1 MSQNSNFTNIKSIHI
16 EYTLF
21 MSISL
26 SILSLKLSM
35 TMGTL
40 YFEMFIAGALVVGGA
55 IVAHDNHSDYSDY
68 SRHSQY
74 HQYSD
79 AYLVSEIKAK
89 EAELERKKLESERI
103 KEELRIRYFESLQ
116 KLKSEEGLENIVEKV
131 EYNTDVAK
139 DTDSFKKKVVD
150 GFIEK
155 LSEEIEE
162 DKRQLESINK
172 AIMKINR
179 LQAANKVK
187 ENSNLKNGNPRNK
200 RYQWR
205 R

>member
-1 MSQNSNFTNIKSIHI
+1 
-16 EYTLF
+16 
-21 MSISL
+21 
-26 SILSLKLSM
+26 
-35 TMGTL
+35 
-40 YFEMFIAGALVVGGA
+40 MFIAGALVVGGA

-187 ENSNLKNGNPRNK
+187 ESSNLKNGNPRNK

>member
-1 MSQNSNFTNIKSIHI
+1 
-16 EYTLF
+16 
-21 MSISL
+21 
-26 SILSLKLSM
+26 
-35 TMGTL
+35 
-40 YFEMFIAGALVVGGA
+40 MFIAGALVVGGA
-55 IVAHDNHSDYSDY
+55 IVAPDNHSDYSDY

-155 LSEEIEE
+155 LSEEI
-162 DKRQLESINK
+162 INYP
-172 AIMKINR
+172 II
-179 LQAANKVK
+179 
-187 ENSNLKNGNPRNK
+187 EFTD
-200 RYQWR
+200 
-205 R
+205 

>member
-1 MSQNSNFTNIKSIHI
+1 
-16 EYTLF
+16 
-21 MSISL
+21 
-26 SILSLKLSM
+26 
-35 TMGTL
+35 
-40 YFEMFIAGALVVGGA
+40 MFIAGALVVGGA

-131 EYNTDVAK
+131 ENYNYNKKDKKLVDEKVFTFNIGTVSLEDVNI
-139 DTDSFKKKVVD
+139 S
-150 GFIEK
+150 EK
-155 LSEEIEE
+155 AL
-162 DKRQLESINK
+162 
-172 AIMKINR
+172 
-179 LQAANKVK
+179 K
-187 ENSNLKNGNPRNK
+187 EYSSNTNN
-200 RYQWR
+200 
-205 R
+205 

>member
-1 MSQNSNFTNIKSIHI
+1 
-16 EYTLF
+16 
-21 MSISL
+21 
-26 SILSLKLSM
+26 
-35 TMGTL
+35 
-40 YFEMFIAGALVVGGA
+40 MFIAGALVVGGV

-68 SRHSQY
+68 SDYSRHSQY
-74 HQYSD
+74 QQYSD

-103 KEELRIRYFESLQ
+103 KEELQVRYFESLQ
-116 KLKSEEGLENIVEKV
+116 KLKNEEGLENIVEKV

-187 ENSNLKNGNPRNK
+187 ENFNLKNGNPRNK
-200 RYQWR
+200 RYQGR

>member
-1 MSQNSNFTNIKSIHI
+1 
-16 EYTLF
+16 
-21 MSISL
+21 
-26 SILSLKLSM
+26 
-35 TMGTL
+35 
-40 YFEMFIAGALVVGGA
+40 MFIAGALVVGGA

-131 EYNTDVAK
+131 EYDTDVAK

-200 RYQWR
+200 RYQWGR
-205 R
+205 

>member
-1 MSQNSNFTNIKSIHI
+1 
-16 EYTLF
+16 
-21 MSISL
+21 
-26 SILSLKLSM
+26 
-35 TMGTL
+35 
-40 YFEMFIAGALVVGGA
+40 MFIAGALVVDGA

-131 EYNTDVAK
+131 EYNTNVAK

-187 ENSNLKNGNPRNK
+187 
-200 RYQWR
+200 
-205 R
+205 

>member
-1 MSQNSNFTNIKSIHI
+1 MFT
-16 EYTLF
+16 
-21 MSISL
+21 
-26 SILSLKLSM
+26 
-35 TMGTL
+35 
-40 YFEMFIAGALVVGGA
+40 AGALVVGGA

>member
-1 MSQNSNFTNIKSIHI
+1 
-16 EYTLF
+16 
-21 MSISL
+21 
-26 SILSLKLSM
+26 
-35 TMGTL
+35 
-40 YFEMFIAGALVVGGA
+40 MFIAGALVVGGA

-103 KEELRIRYFESLQ
+103 KEELRIRYFENLQ

>member
-1 MSQNSNFTNIKSIHI
+1 
-16 EYTLF
+16 
-21 MSISL
+21 
-26 SILSLKLSM
+26 
-35 TMGTL
+35 
-40 YFEMFIAGALVVGGA
+40 MFIAGALVVGGA

-79 AYLVSEIKAK
+79 AYLVSKIKAK

>member
-1 MSQNSNFTNIKSIHI
+1 
-16 EYTLF
+16 
-21 MSISL
+21 
-26 SILSLKLSM
+26 
-35 TMGTL
+35 
-40 YFEMFIAGALVVGGA
+40 MFIAGALVVDGA

-131 EYNTDVAK
+131 EYNTNVAK

>member
-1 MSQNSNFTNIKSIHI
+1 
-16 EYTLF
+16 
-21 MSISL
+21 
-26 SILSLKLSM
+26 
-35 TMGTL
+35 
-40 YFEMFIAGALVVGGA
+40 MFIAGALVVGGA

-187 ENSNLKNGNPRNK
+187 DVINGGDKIGHKLYCADN
-200 RYQWR
+200 
-205 R
+205 

>member
-1 MSQNSNFTNIKSIHI
+1 
-16 EYTLF
+16 
-21 MSISL
+21 
-26 SILSLKLSM
+26 
-35 TMGTL
+35 
-40 YFEMFIAGALVVGGA
+40 MFIAGALVVGGA

-187 ENSNLKNGNPRNK
+187 ENSNLKK
-200 RYQWR
+200 RKPKK
-205 R
+205 

>member
-1 MSQNSNFTNIKSIHI
+1 
-16 EYTLF
+16 
-21 MSISL
+21 
-26 SILSLKLSM
+26 
-35 TMGTL
+35 
-40 YFEMFIAGALVVGGA
+40 MFIAGALVVGGA

-187 ENSNLKNGNPRNK
+187 ENSNLKNGRLIV
-200 RYQWR
+200 
-205 R
+205 

>member
-1 MSQNSNFTNIKSIHI
+1 
-16 EYTLF
+16 
-21 MSISL
+21 
-26 SILSLKLSM
+26 
-35 TMGTL
+35 
-40 YFEMFIAGALVVGGA
+40 MFIAGALVVGGA

-79 AYLVSEIKAK
+79 AYLVSEIKGK

>member
-1 MSQNSNFTNIKSIHI
+1 
-16 EYTLF
+16 
-21 MSISL
+21 
-26 SILSLKLSM
+26 
-35 TMGTL
+35 
-40 YFEMFIAGALVVGGA
+40 MFIAGALVVGGA

-200 RYQWR
+200 RYKWR

>member
-1 MSQNSNFTNIKSIHI
+1 
-16 EYTLF
+16 
-21 MSISL
+21 
-26 SILSLKLSM
+26 
-35 TMGTL
+35 
-40 YFEMFIAGALVVGGA
+40 MFIAGALVVDGA

>member
-1 MSQNSNFTNIKSIHI
+1 
-16 EYTLF
+16 
-21 MSISL
+21 
-26 SILSLKLSM
+26 
-35 TMGTL
+35 
-40 YFEMFIAGALVVGGA
+40 MFIAGALVVGGA

-116 KLKSEEGLENIVEKV
+116 V

>member
-1 MSQNSNFTNIKSIHI
+1 
-16 EYTLF
+16 
-21 MSISL
+21 
-26 SILSLKLSM
+26 
-35 TMGTL
+35 
-40 YFEMFIAGALVVGGA
+40 MFIAGALVVGGA

-89 EAELERKKLESERI
+89 EAEFERKKLESERI

>member
-1 MSQNSNFTNIKSIHI
+1 
-16 EYTLF
+16 
-21 MSISL
+21 
-26 SILSLKLSM
+26 
-35 TMGTL
+35 
-40 YFEMFIAGALVVGGA
+40 MFIAGALVVGGA
-55 IVAHDNHSDYSDY
+55 IVAHDNHSHYSDY

-187 ENSNLKNGNPRNK
+187 ESSNLKNGNPRNK

>member
-1 MSQNSNFTNIKSIHI
+1 
-16 EYTLF
+16 
-21 MSISL
+21 
-26 SILSLKLSM
+26 
-35 TMGTL
+35 
-40 YFEMFIAGALVVGGA
+40 MFIAGALVVGGA

-68 SRHSQY
+68 SKHSQY

-187 ENSNLKNGNPRNK
+187 ENSNLKNGNPRKK

>member
-1 MSQNSNFTNIKSIHI
+1 
-16 EYTLF
+16 
-21 MSISL
+21 
-26 SILSLKLSM
+26 
-35 TMGTL
+35 
-40 YFEMFIAGALVVGGA
+40 MFIAGALVVGGA
-55 IVAHDNHSDYSDY
+55 IVAHDNHSDYSDC